1 MAAFNKF
8 DAFTEHLAE
17 RVHDLGTDT
26 LKVMLTDTAP
36 LATNAL
42 KTELSEIAAGNG
54 YGAGGTAVAVTSS
67 AQNGGV
73 YTLVLADVVVSATGP
88 VGPFR
93 YAVLYNDTPATP
105 ADPLIGWWDYGSSI
119 TLGSGESFTVDFDPA
134 TGALQVS

>member
-17 RVHDLGTDT
+17 KVHDLGTDT

-67 AQNGGV
+67 AQTGGV
-73 YTLVLADVVVSATGP
+73 YKLVLADVVVSATGP